1 MTIRVKINN
10 RPIRPENVT
19 VTEPPTPLVER
30 RTNWDVYRNRL
41 AMRGDYVD
49 AT

>member
-1 MTIRVKINN
+1 MNIRILING
-10 RPIRPENVT
+10 RPPRPENVT
-19 VTEPPTPLVER
+19 VIEPPKPLIER

-49 AT
+49 AA